1 MGTLYP
7 THDGSEC
14 ILFPPC
20 WICTSFISL
29 RAVTKAI
36 IIISVPQI
44 HHCGVG
50 PIPSP
55 PSVPAT
61 LAKLKALP
69 AYEVSKN

>member
-1 MGTLYP
+1 MGTLYL
-7 THDGSEC
+7 THDGSAR

-20 WICTSFISL
+20 WMCTGFISQC
-29 RAVTKAI
+29 AVTKA
-36 IIISVPQI
+36 IISVPQI

-69 AYEVSKN
+69 AYEVSKD